1 MKKLSKQIDF
11 ILEIDKLKTVLR
23 RSMITD
29 GSRREN
35 SAEHSWHLCM
45 LAVVLSEYAPEGT
58 DIAHVVKMLLMH
70 DLVEIYAGD
79 TYLYDE
85 EGNKTKAKREN
96 GAADR
101 LYSILDEPQGSELKN
116 LWYEFEKCE
125 TNEALF
131 ANALDRLQPI
141 LLNYTN
147 KGTLWLE
154 NNVHKNAVEEHAYR
168 LTRLAHPKLR
178 KFALD
183 LLDKAVEKG
192 YIED

>member
-1 MKKLSKQIDF
+1 
-11 ILEIDKLKTVLR
+11 
-23 RSMITD
+23 
-29 GSRREN
+29 
-35 SAEHSWHLCM
+35 
-45 LAVVLSEYAPEGT
+45 
-58 DIAHVVKMLLMH
+58 MLLMH

-96 GAADR
+96 DAADK
-101 LYSILDEPQGSELKN
+101 LYSMLDEPQGRKLKA
-116 LWYEFEKCE
+116 LWHEFEKCD

-154 NNVHKNAVEEHAYR
+154 NNVHKDAVEEHAYR